1 MDAQQIEQMVELFR
15 RMAEKAKADPD
26 VATHVRN
33 ALVESGILDVFGSRN
48 ELDVVDLLDLGGEN
62 ILRVRLQEMSLA
74 ELKQLVSANGYDP
87 EKESSRWRSQAKFID
102 LIVKRAQAQ
111 LEEELA
117 RQEAPSGASWML

>member
-15 RMAEKAKADPD
+15 RMAERAKADPD
-26 VATHVRN
+26 VAAHVRN
-33 ALVESGILDVFGSRN
+33 ALLDSGILDVFGSRN
-48 ELDVVDLLDLGGEN
+48 ALDVVDLLDLGGEN
-62 ILRVRLQEMSLA
+62 ILRVRLGEMSLA
-74 ELKQLVSANGYDP
+74 ELKQLVNTNGYDP
-87 EKESSRWRSQAKFID
+87 EKETVRWRSQAKFID

>member
-15 RMAEKAKADPD
+15 RMAERAKADPD

-48 ELDVVDLLDLGGEN
+48 ALDVVDLLDLGGEQ
-62 ILRVRLQEMSLA
+62 ILRIRLQEMTLA

-87 EKESSRWRSQAKFID
+87 DKETARWRSQAKFID
-102 LIVKRAQAQ
+102 LIVTRAQTQ